1 MSSLLQYIAL
11 YLCGE
16 VGEFT
21 GDVKP
26 LITELMKLPTTD
38 IVFGG
43 GDGEF
48 GTFWSPN
55 AGGKTWKRKKILLF
69 SLA

>member
-1 MSSLLQYIAL
+1 MKEIRLLLQYIAL

-26 LITELMKLPTTD
+26 RITELMKLPTTD

-48 GTFWSPN
+48 GTF
-55 AGGKTWKRKKILLF
+55 
-69 SLA
+69 

>member
-1 MSSLLQYIAL
+1 MLF

-16 VGEFT
+16 AGEFT

-26 LITELMKLPTTD
+26 LITELIKLPTTD

-43 GDGEF
+43 GEGEF

-55 AGGKTWKRKKILLF
+55 DGGNTWNEKISIFRPHL
-69 SLA
+69 SNK

>member
-1 MSSLLQYIAL
+1 MNANKLSSLLQYIAL

-48 GTFWSPN
+48 GTF
-55 AGGKTWKRKKILLF
+55 
-69 SLA
+69 